1 MTRRFGTRL
10 LSSVPLLLSS
20 GLAGCYAHHTADEGL
35 LDISFPED
43 VYPDAGAAPAADAG
57 SSKGCTQTD
66 PIQLLIC
73 QFTQGGTGGTTTTMA
88 PATTANSFQDIL
100 NGILGGNTGSNT
112 SSGFQDIIDLVS
124 VLGGQGTTT
133 PSTTPT
139 TQTPSIEDILQG
151 FGLTPPATRDAGA
164 PAQMPT
170 LNAETCAAA
179 TDAGTRFMCAIQGF
193 TTPTGTRRD
202 GGTGFQF
209 PRRDG
214 GAAAT
219 PDSSVPG
226 VLL

>member
-1 MTRRFGTRL
+1 MKRRLGTWL

-20 GLAGCYAHHTADEGL
+20 GLAGCYAHHTADEEL
-35 LDISFPED
+35 LDISFPDD
-43 VYPDAGAAPAADAG
+43 VYPDAGAAPGADAG

-73 QFTQGGTGGTTTTMA
+73 QFTQGGTGGTTTTQ
-88 PATTANSFQDIL
+88 PTSTANTFQDIL

-133 PSTTPT
+133 TPT
-139 TQTPSIEDILQG
+139 TQTPSLEDILGG
-151 FGLTPPATRDAGA
+151 FGITQPATRDAGA

-202 GGTGFQF
+202 SGTGFQF
-209 PRRDG
+209 PRRDAG
-214 GAAAT
+214 TATT
-219 PDSSVPG
+219 PDSSIPG
-226 VLL
+226 ILL